1 METKVIKT
9 EKGRTALYTTNYQAT
24 PETPAGYP
32 FRREV
37 AEFIGDQVFIRQDGH
52 YAPHYAPESSK
63 WQLYFLRLINTE
75 HFKKCLY
82 DALEDD
88 AMSLHFNE
96 LHIKVGRFLNI
107 SVSYER
113 KNEESWPNVY
123 WAGIDD
129 MNHRYG
135 SFNEDIMGDIERLM
149 EQYLIDSE
157 RLTLKPVE
165 DV

>member
-9 EKGRTALYTTNYQAT
+9 EKGRTALYTTNLKGT
-24 PETPAGYP
+24 PSTPAGYP

-37 AEFIGDQVFIRQDGH
+37 VEYIGDMIFIRQDGH
-52 YAPHYAPESSK
+52 YAPNYEPQSNK

-88 AMSLHFNE
+88 DMFSGQRD
-96 LHIKVGRFLNI
+96 IDVKVGRHLTI
-107 SVSYER
+107 SIEYYR
-113 KNEESWPNVY
+113 KTEESWPEVY
-123 WAGIDD
+123 WAGIDTY
-129 MNHRYG
+129 RAYG
-135 SFNEDIMGDIERLM
+135 AFNDEIMGDIERLM
-149 EQYLIDSE
+149 DKYLIDSE
-157 RLTLKPVE
+157 RLTLKTVE

>member
-1 METKVIKT
+1 
-9 EKGRTALYTTNYQAT
+9 
-24 PETPAGYP
+24 
-32 FRREV
+32 V
-37 AEFIGDQVFIRQDGH
+37 AAVLF
-52 YAPHYAPESSK
+52 AA
-63 WQLYFLRLINTE
+63 
-75 HFKKCLY
+75 Y

-96 LHIKVGRFLNI
+96 LHIKVGRYLII

-165 DV
+165 YL

>member
-9 EKGRTALYTTNYQAT
+9 KKGRTALYTANFKAT
-24 PETPAGYP
+24 HETPAGYP

-75 HFKKCLY
+75 HFRKCLY

-88 AMSLHFNE
+88 QMYSGFRDVD
-96 LHIKVGRFLNI
+96 IKVGRVLTI
-107 SVSYER
+107 SIAYYR
-113 KNEESWPNVY
+113 KTDESWPEVH

-129 MNHRYG
+129 MDRYA
-135 SFNEDIMGDIERLM
+135 SFNEEIMGDIERLM
-149 EQYLIDSE
+149 DKYLIDSE
-157 RLTLKPVE
+157 RLTLKTAE

>member
-9 EKGRTALYTTNYQAT
+9 EKGRTALYTRNLKKT
-24 PETPAGYP
+24 PLAPAGYP

-37 AEFIGDQVFIRQDGH
+37 VDYIGANIFIRQDGH
-52 YAPHYAPESSK
+52 YAPHYKAESSK

-75 HFKKCLY
+75 HFKECLY
-82 DALEDD
+82 DALEYDD
-88 AMSLHFNE
+88 MFDGQRE
-96 LHIKVGRFLNI
+96 IDVKVGRHLTIGI
-107 SVSYER
+107 SYYR
-113 KNEESWPNVY
+113 KTEESWPEVY
-123 WAGIDD
+123 WAGISTDTA
-129 MNHRYG
+129 YG
-135 SFNEDIMGDIERLM
+135 AFNEEIMGHIELIM